1 MSKQPVIVFD
11 LGGVLIDWNPYHL
24 YRKMFDSDEEIKQFI
39 EETSILKW
47 NEKQDEGRPF
57 SEAVKL
63 LSAQHPRYDKH
74 IRAFHERWVEMI
86 SGEIKGT
93 VEILAQLREQEYE
106 LHALSNW
113 SAETYPF
120 ARSRFEFLTWFQEIV
135 VSGYINLI
143 KPDPRIFAHLLGKI
157 EQKAEDC
164 IYIDDSKVNFE
175 SAQKLGF
182 QAIHFQ
188 SPEKLREE
196 LLQLGIELNNAEA
209 RTQ

>member
-1 MSKQPVIVFD
+1 
-11 LGGVLIDWNPYHL
+11 
-24 YRKMFDSDEEIKQFI
+24 
-39 EETSILKW
+39 
-47 NEKQDEGRPF
+47 
-57 SEAVKL
+57 
-63 LSAQHPRYDKH
+63 
-74 IRAFHERWVEMI
+74 MI